1 MSAVFCKTPKLCW
14 CVYFITRKGFSFVDL
29 SQESCQEEKILYKLI
44 SGLHSSISVHI
55 AADYLLDES
64 TNMVNLLF
72 LFSEVAETLLTI

>member
-1 MSAVFCKTPKLCW
+1 MSW
-14 CVYFITRKGFSFVDL
+14 CVYFITKKCFSFVDL